1 MKKKTTLVIHPDD
14 PSTDFLIE
22 IYRGRG
28 FTEIRKDFEP
38 SKLKS
43 FIHDHDRIVLLGHGF
58 HHGLLHYTRT
68 IIDESFVSLLKDKE
82 LVGIWCYAKTFF
94 SRHEL
99 TGFFT
104 DMFISEMAE
113 AAFMDVEAT
122 QKSIEVSNRLFATL
136 VRKNLFRT
144 DCYPRILS
152 GYKTLR
158 TPVAQYN
165 QSRLYYRNQEGVLQG
180 CENHT
185 PMDLLSKFV
194 MQNPNILTQL
204 LSANQS
210 LIQSISAKEETK

>member
-1 MKKKTTLVIHPDD
+1 MKKKTLVIHPED
-14 PSTDFLIE
+14 PSTDFLID

-28 FTEIRKDFEP
+28 FTEIRKNFNPEH
-38 SKLKS
+38 LKVL
-43 FIHDHDRIVLLGHGF
+43 IEEHDRIVLLGHGF
-58 HHGLLHYTRT
+58 HHGLLHYTKT
-68 IIDESFVSLLKDKE
+68 IIDESYVPLLRNKE

-99 TGFFT
+99 PGFYT

-113 AAFMDVEAT
+113 AEVMGVDST
-122 QKSIEVSNRLFATL
+122 QKAIDVSNRLFATL
-136 VRKNLFRT
+136 VRKNLFH
-144 DCYPRILS
+144 DHAYDRILS

-158 TPVAQYN
+158 TPVAVYN
-165 QSRLYYRNQEGVLQG
+165 QSRLNHRSKEGVLQG

-194 MQNPNILTQL
+194 MQNPEIITRL

-210 LIQSISAKEETK
+210 LFQSMNPNEETF